1 MPPFKWYRKAVRH
14 IQARRRF
21 VALGLI
27 CMTLGIA
34 SAERSGLAV
43 AAPELST
50 ALNLGP
56 SDLGWL
62 FSAFSWTY
70 VVAQIPA
77 GLLVERFGVRPIIG
91 TGLAASALCSLLV
104 ALAGAPAL
112 VAHSWGLILAARL
125 LLGISQ
131 SPLGGSSGMVLATWF
146 PKQERG
152 VAGAVYASMPYF
164 AIAIFNP
171 LLAWVVNHLGWAMSF
186 VVLAF
191 LGVMGSAIWSSVFR
205 TPQQHKHLSA
215 KEKRL
220 LTSGGALWGAP
231 KTERVSPPGGAS
243 EDTPL
248 TAGSN
253 TNSLI
258 SDLRQLFSQQLFRG
272 LVVAQYAIA
281 SITWFFLA
289 WFPAYLVHDMG
300 LTLAEA
306 GALSAF
312 PAIGGFIGG
321 TVAGVFPDALLRRT
335 HSLNIARK
343 TPVYIGMGLVIA
355 GFLACLFTRD
365 PTLIAVFMTIAFFGK
380 SVGTMIWTL
389 VSDLAPANRV
399 GLTGSVVNA
408 FTNLSG
414 IITPIVVGYAVAIY
428 GNFDLALGVVAA
440 HAALAIAMNVWVMG
454 HLQRM
459 PDLKAPEPRPAS

>member
-1 MPPFKWYRKAVRH
+1 MRRLKWYQAALWQ

-43 AAPELST
+43 AAPELSV

-91 TGLAASALCSLLV
+91 SGLAISALCSLLM
-104 ALAGAPAL
+104 ALAGAPQLLTYAW
-112 VAHSWGLILAARL
+112 VLILIARL
-125 LLGISQ
+125 LLGVSQ

-152 VAGAVYASMPYF
+152 VAGAIYASMPYF

-186 VVLAF
+186 VVLAL
-191 LGVMGSAIWSSVFR
+191 LGMTGSAIWSSVFR
-205 TPQQHKHLSA
+205 TPQQHKRLSA
-215 KEKRL
+215 KERRL
-220 LTSGGALWGAP
+220 LISGGALWGAP
-231 KTERVSPPGGAS
+231 KTERAPTSSPPN
-243 EDTPL
+243 EDVPPTP
-248 TAGSN
+248 GSN
-253 TNSLI
+253 TNSLVN
-258 SDLRQLFSQQLFRG
+258 DLRQLFSQRLFKG

-289 WFPAYLVHDMG
+289 WFPAYLVLDLG
-300 LTLAEA
+300 LSLAEA

-321 TVAGVFPDALLRRT
+321 TVAGVFSDRLLRRT
-335 HSLNIARK
+335 HSLSIARK
-343 TPVYIGMGLVIA
+343 TPVYVGMSLVIV

-365 PTLIAVFMTIAFFGK
+365 PTWVAIFMTIAFFGK

-414 IITPIVVGYAVAIY
+414 IITPVLVGYAVALY
-428 GNFDLALGVVAA
+428 GNFDLALWLVAG
-440 HAALAIAMNVWVMG
+440 HAALAIAMNHWVMG

-459 PDLKAPEPRPAS
+459 PDLQIPNP